1 MNLQN
6 IIDMAKDIESL
17 RTARDLLREVQWENN
32 SNKIITDQN
41 LKDKINDYFNYD
53 SERENETY

>member
-32 SNKIITDQN
+32 SNKIIPDKN

>member
-17 RTARDLLREVQWENN
+17 RKARDLLREVQWENN
-32 SNKIITDQN
+32 SNKIIPDKN